1 MNLRLVAL
9 DCPACGSAM
18 RGEGEDTIFFC
29 AHCGSAAVLEEEGL
43 RMVESTAV
51 LPTPGRRAE
60 LWRPAWLLETVV
72 TVDQRIRFGGRRT
85 DGWTDDRTFLVPA
98 FPMPLNDL
106 TRLTRALSGVP
117 TEIREVPREPILGGR
132 LGVEDAETVAR
143 HIVVG
148 DEVRKRDQL
157 ASVEVVIEVKS
168 HRLVALPFE
177 RVKGKLRC
185 AVTGVTV
192 HAGD

>member
-43 RMVESTAV
+43 RTVVSTAM

-60 LWRPAWLLETVV
+60 LWRPAWLLDTVV

-85 DGWTDDRTFLVPA
+85 EGWVDERTFLVPA
-98 FPMPLNDL
+98 FRMPLNDL
-106 TRLTRALSGVP
+106 TRLTRALSLVSS
-117 TEIREVPREPILGGR
+117 EIREVPREPILGGR

-143 HIVVG
+143 HIIVG
-148 DEVRKRDQL
+148 GEVHKGDDL
-157 ASVEVVIEVKS
+157 ASVAVAIEVKN